1 MLNICFEVLGCF
13 LQSVQYSQQFKI
25 KIKIKKNFYNLLKFL
40 IFCELFLQLRTPSFQ
55 KIVNTLKEQLNN
67 SLR

>member
-1 MLNICFEVLGCF
+1 M
-13 LQSVQYSQQFKI
+13 KI
-25 KIKIKKNFYNLLKFL
+25 FDKLLKFI

-55 KIVNTLKEQLNN
+55 KIVNTMKEQLNY